1 MFFLIRTVGR
11 GSRGRT
17 GQGGGGSSWLK
28 LWALCFMLAIPI
40 AAVGAAFHALSGPHK
55 PPQTY
60 PFLVTF
66 TDGGYDG
73 YGTPSFEVSAD
84 NGNAAAVTVRKVT
97 VEFVNDQTGQ
107 EICSVTERVGATVI
121 PGGQTQTLSGAAPA
135 AVANT
140 AAEDR
145 QIGVTVTGWS

>member
-1 MFFLIRTVGR
+1 MFFLIRTAGR
-11 GSRGRT
+11 STR
-17 GQGGGGSSWLK
+17 GGSSWLA
-28 LWALCFMLAIPI
+28 LWAMCLALAVPIGGMVALFHVIDHHAPPAPI
-40 AAVGAAFHALSGPHK
+40 A
-55 PPQTY
+55 Q
-60 PFLVTF
+60 LVTF
-66 TDGGYDG
+66 DDGSYSS
-73 YGTPSFEVSAD
+73 YGTPSFEVDAD
-84 NGNAAAVTVRKVT
+84 NGNTAPVTVHSVT